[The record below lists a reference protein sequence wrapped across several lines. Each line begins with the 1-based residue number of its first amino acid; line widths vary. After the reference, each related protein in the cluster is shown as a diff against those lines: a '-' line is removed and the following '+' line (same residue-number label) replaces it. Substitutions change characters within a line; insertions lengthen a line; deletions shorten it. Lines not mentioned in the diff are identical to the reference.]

1 MTTKQK
7 RQLVEKNNSCISILR
22 QAELLG
28 ISRSGIYYQPKANAE
43 EKELMNLIDRIYT
56 DCPFYGSRKIQKE
69 LKKYH
74 QIRIGR
80 HRVRRLM
87 RLMGIQ
93 AIYPKFKRNFSQ
105 ADIQHK
111 KYPYLL
117 TGLKIAYPNHVWSA
131 DITYVRLEEGFA
143 YLTVIMDWFSRYVLS
158 WRLSNSLE
166 VDFCIEALDEALNQ
180 AITEIFNSD
189 QGSQFTTPE
198 FTSRLQAKKI
208 KISMDSRGRYL
219 DNIFTERLWR
229 TVKYE
234 NVYLKSYST
243 IPEAK
248 KGLTDYFQFYN
259 HRRLHEAIN
268 YQTPAEIYFNH

>member
-7 RQLVEKNNSCISILR
+7 RQLVEKNNSCISVLR
-22 QAELLG
+22 QAELLE
-28 ISRSGIYYQPKANAE
+28 ISRSSIYYQPKANAE
-43 EKELMNLIDRIYT
+43 EREMMNLIDRIYT

-74 QIRIGR
+74 QVRIGR

-87 RLMGIQ
+87 RLMGIE
-93 AIYPKFKRNFSQ
+93 AIYPKSKRNFSQ
-105 ADIQHK
+105 TNSRHK

-117 TGLKIAYPNHVWSA
+117 KGLKIAYPNHVWSS
-131 DITYVRLEEGFA
+131 DITYIRLEKGFA

-166 VDFCIEALDEALNQ
+166 ADFCIQALDEALNQ
-180 AITEIFNSD
+180 ANVEIFNSD
-189 QGSQFTTPE
+189 QGSQFTTPD
-198 FTSRLQAKKI
+198 FTSLLQTKKI
-208 KISMDSRGRYL
+208 KISMDGRGRCM

-234 NVYLKSYST
+234 NVYLKFYST

>member
-7 RQLVEKNNSCISILR
+7 RQLVEKNNPCISILR
-22 QAELLG
+22 QVELLG
-28 ISRSGIYYQPKANAE
+28 ISRSSIYYQPKANAE

-69 LKKYH
+69 LKKNH

-87 RLMGIQ
+87 RLMSIE
-93 AIYPKFKRNFSQ
+93 AIYPKSKRNFSQ
-105 ADIQHK
+105 ADSRHK

-117 TGLKIAYPNHVWSA
+117 KGLKIAYPNHVWSS
-131 DITYVRLEEGFA
+131 DITYIRLEKGFA

-166 VDFCIEALDEALNQ
+166 ADFCIQALDEALNQ
-180 AITEIFNSD
+180 ANVEIFNSD
-189 QGSQFTTPE
+189 QGSQFTTPD
-198 FTSRLQAKKI
+198 FTSLLQTKKI
-208 KISMDSRGRYL
+208 KISMDGRGRCM

-234 NVYLKSYST
+234 NVYLKFYST